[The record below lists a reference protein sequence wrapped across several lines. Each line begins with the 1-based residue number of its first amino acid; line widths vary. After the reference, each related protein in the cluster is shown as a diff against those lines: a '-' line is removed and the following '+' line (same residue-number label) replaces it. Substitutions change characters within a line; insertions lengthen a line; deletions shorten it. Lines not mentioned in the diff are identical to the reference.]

1 MTKAFLKYF
10 RHFEKALKK
19 SIPSFGVKNQLRDA
33 VEYSLFSGGKRLRPI
48 IVLMVGEALK
58 KGFDVTYSALSVEFF
73 HTASLIADDLP
84 SMDDD
89 IQRRDKPTLHKA
101 FPESVAILASYTLI
115 SSGYEM
121 LFKNAQRL
129 IETKKTS
136 ERMSNSL
143 CAEALKEVSY
153 IAGINGATGG
163 QFLDLFPPKFNEKTI
178 FKIIEK
184 KTVVLFEL
192 AFTLGF
198 LFGGGDRKKLKE
210 VKACARHLGFAFQL
224 ADDLLDQEQDRK
236 NEKQFKNQKKEKGN
250 NTDKIKNKDKAKNK
264 NNQSLNLA
272 LFWGQKKT
280 TLFFHKEIKNFQ
292 VKIKKLGLDT
302 PALNSLALSIKGLI

>member
-1 MTKAFLKYF
+1 LCFGSCQTGPTTPEADKILTKKKIDILPDILSNAGGVTVSYFEWVQNRARYYWTEEEIDQKLLEKMTKAFLKYF

-84 SMDDD
+84 SMDNDT
-89 IQRRDKPTLHKA
+89 QRRDKPTLHKA

-121 LFKNAQRL
+121 LFKKCSKGL

-136 ERMSNSL
+136 END
-143 CAEALKEVSY
+143 
-153 IAGINGATGG
+153 G
-163 QFLDLFPPKFNEKTI
+163 Q
-178 FKIIEK
+178 
-184 KTVVLFEL
+184 
-192 AFTLGF
+192 
-198 LFGGGDRKKLKE
+198 
-210 VKACARHLGFAFQL
+210 
-224 ADDLLDQEQDRK
+224 
-236 NEKQFKNQKKEKGN
+236 
-250 NTDKIKNKDKAKNK
+250 
-264 NNQSLNLA
+264 
-272 LFWGQKKT
+272 
-280 TLFFHKEIKNFQ
+280 
-292 VKIKKLGLDT
+292 
-302 PALNSLALSIKGLI
+302 